1 VDDPTVDPRF
11 AKQTVEDTEPLTK
24 KGWKRSSAP
33 TARLADGSSSARII
47 FAGSSSA
54 RIIFA

>member
-47 FAGSSSA
+47 FA
-54 RIIFA
+54 